1 VWLSAAT
8 GHPIVPFHLEAERYW
23 EIKSWDRTQIPK
35 PFSRVAIVIGEPIY
49 VSDTSE
55 TTVERSRQELEV
67 TLAALERRA
76 RAVIAG
82 GPA

>member
-1 VWLSAAT
+1 MWLSAAS

-23 EIKSWDRTQIPK
+23 EINSWDRAQIPK
-35 PFSRVAIVIGEPIY
+35 PFSRVAIVIGEPIQ
-49 VSDTSE
+49 VPDTSE
-55 TTVERSRQELEV
+55 ATVERSRQELEA
-67 TLAALERRA
+67 TLAALEGRA